1 MAHDELIN
9 RIRKTLYFGCDGMI
23 DDDLEMSSPLA
34 EYAADLFSETHKGY
48 SLNRLHQVTVD
59 KLEVSPC
66 SLIMALIYLDRLNT
80 TDPKYVRQM
89 TPTELF
95 LLSIVSD
102 FLLLFLLF
110 LFVWFFFLSRQF
122 RFLSS
127 FLSYNFEGF
136 L

>member
-9 RIRKTLYFGCDGMI
+9 RIRKTLYFGCDGI
-23 DDDLEMSSPLA
+23 LDDELEISSPLA

-66 SLIMALIYLDRLNT
+66 SLIMSLIYLDRLN

-95 LLSIVSD
+95 LLSIVSI
-102 FLLLFLLF
+102 
-110 LFVWFFFLSRQF
+110 FFFILT
-122 RFLSS
+122 FLIIAYLQL
-127 FLSYNFEGF
+127 FFI
-136 L
+136 